1 MPKSSPPLRTDNAP
15 EPAKQSGAYTVDE
28 VARVAGTTVRNVRA
42 YQDRDL
48 LMPPDK
54 RGRVGIYND
63 SHVARLKLIH
73 HLLARGYTLA
83 NIQDLIKAIDDGG
96 DLRSILGLENA
107 IGGPWSHERPRTY
120 SLPEL
125 IKLFGPQAPNSLT
138 RLTKLGLLER
148 KGLSFVARNPAM
160 LDAAAA
166 TVREGIPARDLIE
179 VLEEARPHFDAIAR
193 ALVAMVV
200 RHLDRY
206 DAGALPP
213 ATEMPALVDA
223 IWRLRPLSTVFVEN
237 EILRA
242 LEEQSGAY
250 LGGRVATILEQ
261 TLGRRTGATAPAEEV
276 QTEAVEAEAA
286 PVKPA
291 RKPRKP
297 TTAAKKTRIASPAAN
312 KRAPKPVA
320 RKR

>member
-1 MPKSSPPLRTDNAP
+1 MPKSSTPPETELAP
-15 EPAKQSGAYTVDE
+15 ERATDSEYTVDE
-28 VARVAGTTVRNVRA
+28 LARVANTTVRNVRA

-63 SHVARLKLIH
+63 SHVARLKLIN
-73 HLLARGYTLA
+73 HLLARGYTLS

-107 IGGPWSHERPRTY
+107 IGGPWSHARPKTY

-125 IKLFGPQAPNSLT
+125 IKLFGPQAPSSLT
-138 RLTKLGLLER
+138 RLAELGLLER

-166 TVREGIPARDLIE
+166 TVREGIPARELLD

-193 ALVAMVV
+193 VLVEMVV

-213 ATEMPALVDA
+213 ATDMPALVDA

-242 LEEQSGAY
+242 LEEQSSDY
-250 LGGRVATILEQ
+250 LGGRVATILDQ
-261 TLGRRTGATAPAEEV
+261 KLGRRGAPEVETAAADASEPAE
-276 QTEAVEAEAA
+276 
-286 PVKPA
+286 KS
-291 RKPRKP
+291 PR
-297 TTAAKKTRIASPAAN
+297 AAKKPASK
-312 KRAPKPVA
+312 KR
-320 RKR
+320 